1 MLETTLRRGGEG
13 GRGGKREILNRSCF
27 NGFECDCNCFCLCA
41 TFDYRV
47 HCINGDYN

>member
-27 NGFECDCNCFCLCA
+27 NGFECDCRF
-41 TFDYRV
+41 
-47 HCINGDYN
+47 